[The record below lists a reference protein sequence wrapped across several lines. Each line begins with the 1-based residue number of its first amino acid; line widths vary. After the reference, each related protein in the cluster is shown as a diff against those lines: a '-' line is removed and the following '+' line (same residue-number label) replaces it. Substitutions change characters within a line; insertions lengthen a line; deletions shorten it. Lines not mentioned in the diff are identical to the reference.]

1 MVLFLL
7 CHIATR
13 RWRNTMI
20 QPLVKR
26 SREKG
31 GHQRF
36 CVKEWCEKRILVSEI
51 RRCYLIRYVILI
63 FGASLAAA
71 RDKYAGWPLPI
82 SPPPI
87 GDIPLVPFFTPNA
100 TFERPP
106 RVKRSGKKKKI
117 FLIEL
122 TSYVFQMKGGYRD
135 WNISFLPNTWR
146 EQRRRALAWYENRR
160 VNKNIS
166 FRDWKF

>member
-36 CVKEWCEKRILVSEI
+36 CVNEWCEKRILVSEI

-106 RVKRSGKKKKI
+106 RVKCSEKKKDLSNRTHLLR
-117 FLIEL
+117 FPDE
-122 TSYVFQMKGGYRD
+122 R
-135 WNISFLPNTWR
+135 WLPRLKHLFPT
-146 EQRRRALAWYENRR
+146 EHLERATAASSR
-160 VNKNIS
+160 VVRKPAC
-166 FRDWKF
+166 K